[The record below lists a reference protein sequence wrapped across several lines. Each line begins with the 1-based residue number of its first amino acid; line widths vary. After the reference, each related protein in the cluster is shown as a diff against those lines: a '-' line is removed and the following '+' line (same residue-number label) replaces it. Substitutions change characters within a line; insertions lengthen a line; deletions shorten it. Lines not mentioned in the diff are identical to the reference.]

1 MIKIQDATIQSM
13 AGPQHKL
20 AIAKKN
26 HGGQKKRK
34 VSANIPVGLRSLGPL
49 MIVHQTSGEYIGL
62 LDSRL
67 SKGVNQLLS
76 LSSVRLQAFLCGQ
89 LPFQSQS
96 PPMPASI
103 CINVYGPMQG
113 GYKAGK
119 ILSDHGIFLQ
129 HPRFNEKHL
138 GYKNPHYFTGCDD
151 DHESIIK
158 TGAPVRLLSTVE
170 AEIKTLFEANVE
182 SSMSEVNPGN
192 EVKTPLLR

>member
-13 AGPQHKL
+13 AGLQHKL
-20 AIAKKN
+20 AIAENN
-26 HGGQKKRK
+26 HGGQKRRK

-76 LSSVRLQAFLCGQ
+76 VPLVRLQAFLVGR

-96 PPMPASI
+96 SPMSTSI

-113 GYKAGK
+113 GYAAGK
-119 ILSDHGIFLQ
+119 ILSDHRIFLQ
-129 HPRFNEKHL
+129 HPRSNEKHL
-138 GYKNPHYFTGCDD
+138 GYRNPHYFTGCDD
-151 DHESIIK
+151 DH
-158 TGAPVRLLSTVE
+158 
-170 AEIKTLFEANVE
+170 NW
-182 SSMSEVNPGN
+182 SSG
-192 EVKTPLLR
+192 

>member
-1 MIKIQDATIQSM
+1 M
-13 AGPQHKL
+13 AGPQHEL
-20 AIAKKN
+20 AIAEKN

-76 LSSVRLQAFLCGQ
+76 LPLVRIRLQAFFDGR

-96 PPMPASI
+96 PPMSTSI

-113 GYKAGK
+113 GYAAGK
-119 ILSDHGIFLQ
+119 ILSDHKIFLQ

-138 GYKNPHYFTGCDD
+138 GYRNPHYFTGCDD

-158 TGAPVRLLSTVE
+158 TGAPVGLLSTVE

-182 SSMSEVNPGN
+182 SSMSEINPGN
-192 EVKTPLLR
+192 EVKTPLLRYLNVPN